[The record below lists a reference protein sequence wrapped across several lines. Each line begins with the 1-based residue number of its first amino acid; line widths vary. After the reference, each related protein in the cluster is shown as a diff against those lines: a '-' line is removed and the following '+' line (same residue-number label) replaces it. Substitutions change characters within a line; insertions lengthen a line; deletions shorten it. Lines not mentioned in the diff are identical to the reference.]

1 MDNANY
7 HNPADPN
14 FERLKPVDED
24 LGKPISLDDLDK
36 PIPPG
41 GAGPVKA
48 NVSHTP
54 LNLGGPPAATVPP
67 AGRVASPAPSA
78 GRVASPAPPAGRV
91 AAPATPAAPAAP
103 VAQVQMPKGAISPPA
118 PKVVSSARITGVKT
132 FFTKLHPGAIEFLD
146 EQICMWLKGN
156 PGVSIKQTNVTTG
169 LVQSKKTEPNI
180 LITVWY

>member
-67 AGRVASPAPSA
+67 A